1 MTTIHRFN
9 NLFDAVRFLT
19 DSFQMT
25 NQEATHFVWDH
36 QSMIG
41 TDRGIWIDVKSLI
54 GLTKND

>member
-25 NQEATHFVWDH
+25 NQDATHFVWDK
-36 QSMIG
+36 SFKMG
-41 TDRGIWIDVKSLI
+41 TDRGVWIDVAS
-54 GLTKND
+54 LTK